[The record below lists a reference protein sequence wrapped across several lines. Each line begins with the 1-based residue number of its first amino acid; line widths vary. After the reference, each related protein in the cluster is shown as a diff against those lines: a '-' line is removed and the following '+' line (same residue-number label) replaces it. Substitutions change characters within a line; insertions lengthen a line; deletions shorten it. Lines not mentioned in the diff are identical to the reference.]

1 MRAWLAIVG
10 CLPLLAAPPGGH
22 KGVLRVP
29 VWMQNGNGAAP
40 LAAGDFRVK
49 LDGRPARVVAARGP
63 ADDLLVLLV
72 LDLSEQ
78 LSLAEIAKE
87 ALAENLRGLPASIRV
102 AVLGAQNGLRV
113 LVDPTPERGPLE
125 EAIRAYPVTG
135 KAGLLDTIETAARLA
150 DSILEKAAVRLVL
163 LYVTDSDVH
172 NYREDFIN
180 PVINS
185 SDQHDLSRRFPEG
198 LVREKVSKLEAK
210 LAALE
215 APVAVVHL
223 DYRSDRLNEAY
234 QAGLMRLAAA
244 TGGPSV
250 FCRSRADI
258 PGEIAAAFRA
268 IVSHYS
274 LEVEAPARPPRIL
287 PVELESGG
295 RTASYRSRF
304 VFGGK

>member
-1 MRAWLAIVG
+1 MRALLLSLA
-10 CLPLLAAPPGGH
+10 CFAALAAPP
-22 KGVLRVP
+22 KGRRNVLRVP
-29 VWMQNGNGAAP
+29 VWVQEGNGATP
-40 LAAGDFRVK
+40 LAAADFGVK
-49 LDGRPARVVAARGP
+49 LDGRPARVLSARGP

-87 ALAENLRGLPASIRV
+87 ALAETLGGLPPGARV
-102 AVLGAQNGLRV
+102 ALLGAQDGLRV
-113 LVDPTPERGPLE
+113 LVDPTADRAAVAA
-125 EAIRAYPVTG
+125 AIRAYPVTG
-135 KAGLLDTIETAARLA
+135 KAGLLDTVETAARLA
-150 DSILEKAAVRLVL
+150 DSIMAKAAVRLVL
-163 LYVTDSDVH
+163 LYVTDSDIH

-185 SDQHDLSRRFPEG
+185 SDHHDLSRRFPEG

-215 APVAVVHL
+215 TPLALVHL
-223 DYRSDRLNEAY
+223 DYRSDRLNQAY
-234 QAGLMRLAAA
+234 QSGLMRLAAA
-244 TGGPSV
+244 AGGTSV

-295 RTASYRSRF
+295 RVAGYRSRF
-304 VFGGK
+304 VFDQK